1 MNKKQIVEKLVKIA
15 NDLDVLDLSIES
27 DQLTKVAEK
36 VLLAEIEYSPDF
48 NPDFE
53 ADDAEAKTIS
63 SPVYDAA
70 LALVKAHKAGK
81 MTDEEFASAVA
92 AMADDSTD
100 TSDNVK
106 ELTFENKMPDMDDM
120 DGMNDMDDMPEM
132 GEMNQE
138 GYTEEEEEFF
148 VDGKMPEDIEGQPS
162 FKDLM
167 AEYRAK
173 YGKE

>member
-106 ELTFENKMPDMDDM
+106 ELTFENEMPDMDDM
-120 DGMNDMDDMPEM
+120 DGMPEM

-138 GYTEEEEEFF
+138 GYTKEEEEFF

>member
-15 NDLDVLDLSIES
+15 NDLDVLDLSNES

-48 NPDFE
+48 NPDYE

-92 AMADDSTD
+92 AMADESSD

-106 ELTFENKMPDMDDM
+106 ELTFENNMPDIVQKKKNYLLMV
-120 DGMNDMDDMPEM
+120 NCLKISRVNHLLKIYSKNIEK
-132 GEMNQE
+132 N
-138 GYTEEEEEFF
+138 TEKNNE
-148 VDGKMPEDIEGQPS
+148 
-162 FKDLM
+162 
-167 AEYRAK
+167 
-173 YGKE
+173 

>member
-15 NDLDVLDLSIES
+15 NDLDVLDLSNES
-27 DQLTKVAEK
+27 DQLTKVAKK

-48 NPDFE
+48 NPDYE
-53 ADDAEAKTIS
+53 ADDLEAKTIS

-92 AMADDSTD
+92 AMADESTD

-106 ELTFENKMPDMDDM
+106 ELTFENDMPE
-120 DGMNDMDDMPEM
+120 MDDMPEM
-132 GEMNQE
+132 GDMNKK
-138 GYTEEEEEFF
+138 GYTPEEEEFF
-148 VDGKMPEDIEGQPS
+148 VDGKMPENIEGEPS
-162 FKDLM
+162 FEELLK
-167 AEYRAK
+167 EYREK

>member
-15 NDLDVLDLSIES
+15 NDLDVLDLSNES
-27 DQLTKVAEK
+27 DQLTKVAKK

-48 NPDFE
+48 NPDYE
-53 ADDAEAKTIS
+53 ADDLEAKTIS

-92 AMADDSTD
+92 AMADESTD

-106 ELTFENKMPDMDDM
+106 ELTFENKMPNMEDME
-120 DGMNDMDDMPEM
+120 DMPEM
-132 GEMNQE
+132 GDMNEE
-138 GYTEEEEEFF
+138 GYTPEEEEFF
-148 VDGKMPEDIEGQPS
+148 VNGKMPENIEGEPS
-162 FKDLM
+162 FEDLLK
-167 AEYRAK
+167 EYRAK

>member
-120 DGMNDMDDMPEM
+120 DDMPEM

-138 GYTEEEEEFF
+138 GYTKEEEEFF

-173 YGKE
+173 SGKE

>member
-15 NDLDVLDLSIES
+15 NDLDVLDLSNES

-48 NPDFE
+48 NPDYK
-53 ADDAEAKTIS
+53 ADDLEAETIS

-92 AMADDSTD
+92 AMADESTD

-106 ELTFENKMPDMDDM
+106 ELTFENKMPEMSEMGDMDYTL
-120 DGMNDMDDMPEM
+120 
-132 GEMNQE
+132 EMNEE
-138 GYTEEEEEFF
+138 GYTPEEEEFF

-162 FKDLM
+162 FEDLLK
-167 AEYRAK
+167 EYRAK

>member
-15 NDLDVLDLSIES
+15 NDLDVLDLSKES

-48 NPDFE
+48 NPDYE
-53 ADDAEAKTIS
+53 ADDLEAKTIS

-106 ELTFENKMPDMDDM
+106 ELTFENKMP
-120 DGMNDMDDMPEM
+120 NMDDMPEM
-132 GEMNQE
+132 GDMNEE
-138 GYTEEEEEFF
+138 GYTSEEEEFF
-148 VDGKMPEDIEGQPS
+148 VDGKMPENIEGEPS
-162 FKDLM
+162 FEDLLK
-167 AEYRAK
+167 EYREK

>member
-15 NDLDVLDLSIES
+15 NDLDVLDLSKES

-48 NPDFE
+48 NPDYE
-53 ADDAEAKTIS
+53 ADDLEAKTIS

-106 ELTFENKMPDMDDM
+106 ELTFENKMPE
-120 DGMNDMDDMPEM
+120 MDDMPEM
-132 GEMNQE
+132 AKMNEE
-138 GYTEEEEEFF
+138 GYTPEEQEFF
-148 VDGKMPEDIEGQPS
+148 VDGKMPENIEGEPS
-162 FKDLM
+162 FEDLLK
-167 AEYRAK
+167 EYRAK

>member
-120 DGMNDMDDMPEM
+120 DDMPEM

>member
-15 NDLDVLDLSIES
+15 NDLDVLDLSNES

-48 NPDFE
+48 NPDYE

-92 AMADDSTD
+92 AMADESSD

-106 ELTFENKMPDMDDM
+106 ELTFENKMPDMDE
-120 DGMNDMDDMPEM
+120 MPET
-132 GEMNQE
+132 GDMNEE
-138 GYTEEEEEFF
+138 GYTPEEEEFF
-148 VDGKMPEDIEGQPS
+148 VDGKMPEDIEGEPS
-162 FKDLM
+162 FEDLLK
-167 AEYRAK
+167 EYREK

>member
-15 NDLDVLDLSIES
+15 NDLDVLDLSKES

-48 NPDFE
+48 NPDYE
-53 ADDAEAKTIS
+53 ADDLEAKTIS

-92 AMADDSTD
+92 AMADESTD

-106 ELTFENKMPDMDDM
+106 ELTFENKMPNME
-120 DGMNDMDDMPEM
+120 DMDDMPEM
-132 GEMNQE
+132 AKMNEE
-138 GYTEEEEEFF
+138 GYTPEEEEFF
-148 VDGKMPEDIEGQPS
+148 VDGKMPKNIEGVPS
-162 FKDLM
+162 FEDLLK
-167 AEYRAK
+167 EYREK

>member
-15 NDLDVLDLSIES
+15 NDLDVLDLSNES
-27 DQLTKVAEK
+27 DQLTKVAKK

-48 NPDFE
+48 NPDYE
-53 ADDAEAKTIS
+53 ADDLEAKTIS

-92 AMADDSTD
+92 AMADESTD

-106 ELTFENKMPDMDDM
+106 ELTFENKMPNMEGMD
-120 DGMNDMDDMPEM
+120 EM
-132 GEMNQE
+132 GDMNKK
-138 GYTEEEEEFF
+138 GYTPEEEEFF
-148 VDGKMPEDIEGQPS
+148 VDGKMPENIEGEPS
-162 FKDLM
+162 FEDLLK
-167 AEYRAK
+167 EYRAK

>member
-15 NDLDVLDLSIES
+15 NDLDVLDLSNES

-48 NPDFE
+48 NPDYE

-63 SPVYDAA
+63 SPVFDAA

-106 ELTFENKMPDMDDM
+106 ELTFENKMPDMDE
-120 DGMNDMDDMPEM
+120 MPET
-132 GEMNQE
+132 GDMNEE
-138 GYTEEEEEFF
+138 GYTPEEEEFF
-148 VDGKMPEDIEGQPS
+148 VDGKMPEDIEGEPS
-162 FKDLM
+162 FEDLLK
-167 AEYRAK
+167 EYREK

>member
-15 NDLDVLDLSIES
+15 NDLDVLDLSNES
-27 DQLTKVAEK
+27 DQLTKVAKK

-48 NPDFE
+48 NPDYE
-53 ADDAEAKTIS
+53 ADDLEAKTIS

-106 ELTFENKMPDMDDM
+106 ELTFENKMPDMDE
-120 DGMNDMDDMPEM
+120 MPEM
-132 GEMNQE
+132 GDMNEE
-138 GYTEEEEEFF
+138 GYTPEEEEFF
-148 VDGKMPEDIEGQPS
+148 VDGKMPENIEGEPS
-162 FKDLM
+162 FEDLLK
-167 AEYRAK
+167 EYREK

>member
-15 NDLDVLDLSIES
+15 NDLDVLDLSNES

-48 NPDFE
+48 NPDYE
-53 ADDAEAKTIS
+53 ADDLEAKTIS

-92 AMADDSTD
+92 AMADESTD

-106 ELTFENKMPDMDDM
+106 ELTFENKMPNME
-120 DGMNDMDDMPEM
+120 DMDDMPEM
-132 GEMNQE
+132 GDMNEE
-138 GYTEEEEEFF
+138 GYTPEEKEFF
-148 VDGKMPEDIEGQPS
+148 VDGKMPENIEGEPS
-162 FKDLM
+162 FEDLLK
-167 AEYRAK
+167 EYREK

>member
-15 NDLDVLDLSIES
+15 NDLDVLDLSNES

-48 NPDFE
+48 NPDYE

-106 ELTFENKMPDMDDM
+106 ELTFENKMPEMDE
-120 DGMNDMDDMPEM
+120 MPEM
-132 GEMNQE
+132 GDMNEE
-138 GYTEEEEEFF
+138 GYTPEEEEFF
-148 VDGKMPEDIEGQPS
+148 VDGKMPEDIEGEPS
-162 FKDLM
+162 FEDLLK
-167 AEYRAK
+167 EYREK

>member
-15 NDLDVLDLSIES
+15 NDLDVLDLSNES
-27 DQLTKVAEK
+27 DQLTKVAKK

-48 NPDFE
+48 NPDYE
-53 ADDAEAKTIS
+53 ADDLEAKTIS

-106 ELTFENKMPDMDDM
+106 ELTFENKMPNME
-120 DGMNDMDDMPEM
+120 DMDDMPEM
-132 GEMNQE
+132 GDMNKE
-138 GYTEEEEEFF
+138 GYTPDEEEFF
-148 VDGKMPEDIEGQPS
+148 VNGKMPENIEGEPS
-162 FKDLM
+162 FEDLLK
-167 AEYRAK
+167 EYREK

>member
-15 NDLDVLDLSIES
+15 NDLDVLDLSNES
-27 DQLTKVAEK
+27 DQLTKVAKK

-48 NPDFE
+48 NPDYE
-53 ADDAEAKTIS
+53 ADDLEAKTIS

-106 ELTFENKMPDMDDM
+106 ELTFENKMPDMDE
-120 DGMNDMDDMPEM
+120 MPEM
-132 GEMNQE
+132 GDMNEE
-138 GYTEEEEEFF
+138 GYTPEEEEFF
-148 VDGKMPEDIEGQPS
+148 VDGKMPEDIEGEPS
-162 FKDLM
+162 FEELLK
-167 AEYRAK
+167 EYREK

>member
-15 NDLDVLDLSIES
+15 NDLDVLDLSKES

-36 VLLAEIEYSPDF
+36 VLLAEIEYSSDF
-48 NPDFE
+48 NPDYE
-53 ADDAEAKTIS
+53 ADDLEAKTIS

-106 ELTFENKMPDMDDM
+106 ELTFENKMPDMDE
-120 DGMNDMDDMPEM
+120 MPEM
-132 GEMNQE
+132 PEMSDMNEE
-138 GYTEEEEEFF
+138 GYTPEEEEFF
-148 VDGKMPEDIEGQPS
+148 VDGKMPEDIEGEPS
-162 FKDLM
+162 FEELLK
-167 AEYRAK
+167 EYREK

>member
-15 NDLDVLDLSIES
+15 NDLDVLDLSNES

-48 NPDFE
+48 NPDYE

-106 ELTFENKMPDMDDM
+106 ELTFENKMPNMDE
-120 DGMNDMDDMPEM
+120 MPEM
-132 GEMNQE
+132 GDMNEE
-138 GYTEEEEEFF
+138 GYTPEEEEFF
-148 VDGKMPEDIEGQPS
+148 VDGKMPEDIEGEPS
-162 FKDLM
+162 FEDLLK
-167 AEYRAK
+167 EYREK

>member
-15 NDLDVLDLSIES
+15 NDLDVLDLSKES

-48 NPDFE
+48 NPDYE
-53 ADDAEAKTIS
+53 ADDLEAKTIS

-92 AMADDSTD
+92 AMADESTD

-106 ELTFENKMPDMDDM
+106 ELTFENKMPNME
-120 DGMNDMDDMPEM
+120 DMDDMPEM
-132 GEMNQE
+132 GDMNEE
-138 GYTEEEEEFF
+138 GYTPEEEEFF
-148 VDGKMPEDIEGQPS
+148 VDGKMTKNIEGEPS
-162 FKDLM
+162 FEDLLK
-167 AEYRAK
+167 EYRAK

>member
-120 DGMNDMDDMPEM
+120 DGMPEM
-132 GEMNQE
+132 GDINQD

>member
-15 NDLDVLDLSIES
+15 NDLDVLDLSNES
-27 DQLTKVAEK
+27 DQLTKVAKK

-48 NPDFE
+48 NPDYE
-53 ADDAEAKTIS
+53 ADDLEAKTIS

-106 ELTFENKMPDMDDM
+106 ELTFENKMPDMDE
-120 DGMNDMDDMPEM
+120 MPEM
-132 GEMNQE
+132 PEMSDMNEE
-138 GYTEEEEEFF
+138 GYTPEEEEFF
-148 VDGKMPEDIEGQPS
+148 VDGKMPEDIEGEPS
-162 FKDLM
+162 FEDLLK
-167 AEYRAK
+167 EYRAK

>member
-15 NDLDVLDLSIES
+15 NDLDVLDLSKES

-48 NPDFE
+48 NPDYE
-53 ADDAEAKTIS
+53 ADDLEAKTIS

-92 AMADDSTD
+92 AMADESTD

-106 ELTFENKMPDMDDM
+106 ELTFENKMPNME
-120 DGMNDMDDMPEM
+120 DMDDMPEM
-132 GEMNQE
+132 GDMNKE
-138 GYTEEEEEFF
+138 GYTPDEEEFF
-148 VDGKMPEDIEGQPS
+148 VNGKMPENIEGEPS
-162 FKDLM
+162 FEDLLK
-167 AEYRAK
+167 EYRAK

>member
-15 NDLDVLDLSIES
+15 NDLDVLDLSKES
-27 DQLTKVAEK
+27 DQLTKVAKK

-48 NPDFE
+48 NPDYE
-53 ADDAEAKTIS
+53 ADDLEAKTIS

-106 ELTFENKMPDMDDM
+106 ELTFENKMPDMDE
-120 DGMNDMDDMPEM
+120 MPEM
-132 GEMNQE
+132 GDMNEE
-138 GYTEEEEEFF
+138 GYTPEEKEFF
-148 VDGKMPEDIEGQPS
+148 VDGKMPENIEGEPS
-162 FKDLM
+162 FEDLLK
-167 AEYRAK
+167 EYREK

>member
-15 NDLDVLDLSIES
+15 NDLDVLDLSNES

-48 NPDFE
+48 NPDYE

-63 SPVYDAA
+63 SPVFDAA

-106 ELTFENKMPDMDDM
+106 ELTFENKMP
-120 DGMNDMDDMPEM
+120 NMDDMPEM
-132 GEMNQE
+132 GDMNEE
-138 GYTEEEEEFF
+138 GYTPEEEEFF
-148 VDGKMPEDIEGQPS
+148 VDGKMPEDIEGEPS
-162 FKDLM
+162 FEDLLK
-167 AEYRAK
+167 EYREK

>member
-15 NDLDVLDLSIES
+15 NDLDVLDLSNES
-27 DQLTKVAEK
+27 DQLTKVAKK

-48 NPDFE
+48 NPDYE
-53 ADDAEAKTIS
+53 ADDLEAKTIS

-106 ELTFENKMPDMDDM
+106 ELTFENKMPDMDE
-120 DGMNDMDDMPEM
+120 MPEM
-132 GEMNQE
+132 GDMNEE
-138 GYTEEEEEFF
+138 GYTPEEEEFF
-148 VDGKMPEDIEGQPS
+148 VDGKMPEDIEGEPS
-162 FKDLM
+162 FEDLLK
-167 AEYRAK
+167 EYREK

>member
-15 NDLDVLDLSIES
+15 NDLDVLDLSNES
-27 DQLTKVAEK
+27 DQLTKVAKK

-48 NPDFE
+48 NPDYE
-53 ADDAEAKTIS
+53 ADDLEAKTIS

-106 ELTFENKMPDMDDM
+106 ELTFENKMPDMDE
-120 DGMNDMDDMPEM
+120 MPEM
-132 GEMNQE
+132 GDMNEE
-138 GYTEEEEEFF
+138 GYTPEEKEFF
-148 VDGKMPEDIEGQPS
+148 VDGKMPENIEGEPS
-162 FKDLM
+162 FEDLLK
-167 AEYRAK
+167 EYREK

>member
-15 NDLDVLDLSIES
+15 NDLDVLDLSNES
-27 DQLTKVAEK
+27 DQLTKVAKK

-48 NPDFE
+48 NPDYE
-53 ADDAEAKTIS
+53 ADDLEAKTIS

-106 ELTFENKMPDMDDM
+106 ELTFENKMPDMDE
-120 DGMNDMDDMPEM
+120 MPEM
-132 GEMNQE
+132 PEMSDMNEE
-138 GYTEEEEEFF
+138 GYTPEEEEFF
-148 VDGKMPEDIEGQPS
+148 VDGKMPKNIEGEPS
-162 FKDLM
+162 FEDLLK
-167 AEYRAK
+167 EYREK